1 MLRYALRSF
10 PVIAALALLGAPA
23 LRAQGAAPAAD
34 DRPTVAVM
42 HFNNGAIGKEH
53 EELDPLRAGIADI
66 LTSELSANPGI
77 RVIERDQLDK
87 LVAEQKL
94 GTSGSVDA
102 ATAARVGKLLG
113 VHHMIF
119 GSYVTDRKGRM
130 RLDARAVDVE
140 TGRIEHVE
148 SVQAKTD
155 DFSDMI
161 TSLAAKLNSGLKL
174 PPMPA
179 RTASA
184 RPVPKPP
191 FQVVMLYSRAIAE
204 ENGGRPQEAKKL
216 YRAALE
222 KFPDYAPARKA
233 LDRIDAPKRGT

>member
-1 MLRYALRSF
+1 MLRYTLRTL
-10 PVIAALALLGAPA
+10 PMVAALAIAAPA
-23 LRAQGAAPAAD
+23 LRAQDATPPRD

-53 EELDPLRAGIADI
+53 EELDPLRGGIADI
-66 LTSELSANPGI
+66 LTSELAANPRI
-77 RVIERDQLDK
+77 RVVERDQLDK

-94 GTSGSVDA
+94 GASGSVDA
-102 ATAARVGKLLG
+102 ATAVRVGRLLG

-119 GSYVTDRKGRM
+119 GGFVTDRRGRM

-148 SVQAKTD
+148 TVKAKTD

-161 TSLAAKLNSGLKL
+161 ASLAEKLDAGLKL
-174 PPMPA
+174 PPMPV
-179 RTASA
+179 RSASA
-184 RPVPKPP
+184 APAAKPP

-204 ENGGRPQEAKKL
+204 ENGGRPEEAKKL

-222 KFPDYAPARKA
+222 KFPEYAPAKKA
-233 LDRIDAPKRGT
+233 LERIDAPTGGN

>member
-1 MLRYALRSF
+1 MFRYTLRSL
-10 PVIAALALLGAPA
+10 PLAAALAVAAPA
-23 LRAQGAAPAAD
+23 LRAQATAAD

-42 HFNNGAIGKEH
+42 HFNNGAIGREH
-53 EELDPLRAGIADI
+53 EELEPLRGGIADI
-66 LTSELSANPGI
+66 LTTELSANAGI
-77 RVIERDQLDK
+77 RVVERDQLDK

-94 GTSGSVDA
+94 GASGSVDA
-102 ATAARVGKLLG
+102 ATAVRVGKLLG

-148 SVQAKTD
+148 TVRAKTD

-161 TSLAAKLNSGLKL
+161 TSLAAKLNAGLKL

-179 RTASA
+179 RSASA
-184 RPVPKPP
+184 TRAPKPP

-204 ENGGRPQEAKKL
+204 ENGGRPEEAKKL

-233 LDRIDAPKRGT
+233 LDRIGAPTSRN